1 VEEDKQ
7 MDSKIPV
14 YTVLAVVL
22 GVLLTSA
29 VPAGL
34 TPRQEP
40 LFMAGSEAEAPV
52 MKAPAEDEVLGS
64 RADEEMDG
72 ALPGGSVKGN
82 PLDQALQYS
91 ILVVDLFVALGV
103 YFVARRRF
111 A

>member
-1 VEEDKQ
+1 MEEDKQ

-29 VPAGL
+29 VPASL

-40 LFMAGSEAEAPV
+40 LFMAGSETEAPV

-64 RADEEMDG
+64 RGNEEMDS
-72 ALPGGSVKGN
+72 ATPGGSVREN
-82 PLDQALQYS
+82 PLSQASQYS

-103 YFVARRRF
+103 YIVARRRF

>member
-1 VEEDKQ
+1 

>member
-1 VEEDKQ
+1 MEEDKQ

-29 VPAGL
+29 VPASL

-40 LFMAGSEAEAPV
+40 LFMTGSDIEAPAA
-52 MKAPAEDEVLGS
+52 KAPVEDDVLSS
-64 RADEEMDG
+64 RADDEIEG
-72 ALPGGSVKGN
+72 ALPGGSVKAN

-91 ILVVDLFVALGV
+91 ILAVDLFIALGV

>member
-1 VEEDKQ
+1 

-29 VPAGL
+29 LPASL
-34 TPRQEP
+34 TPKQGP
-40 LFMAGSEAEAPV
+40 IFASESDSEAPV

-64 RADEEMDG
+64 RADEG
-72 ALPGGSVKGN
+72 RGFATPAGGVGTSL
-82 PLDQALQYS
+82 LDQALQYR
-91 ILVVDLFVALGV
+91 ILVVDLLVALGV

>member
-1 VEEDKQ
+1 MEH
-7 MDSKIPV
+7 KIPV

-29 VPAGL
+29 VPATL
-34 TPRQEP
+34 TPKREH
-40 LFMAGSEAEAPV
+40 LFTSGPETESPTVKAPV
-52 MKAPAEDEVLGS
+52 EGEVLGS
-64 RADEEMDG
+64 RADEEMSG
-72 ALPGGSVKGN
+72 APPLPSSGSN
-82 PLDQALQYS
+82 MMDQALQYG